1 MTRAGAIDRID
12 ALLSGVTDPTFTAV
26 MRGEPLAV
34 SGTPLCAFW
43 LTTRATTQLTLKD
56 TSTLTTFLVRVYFK
70 MQISADVR
78 ESIELDLWDASVNID
93 TALRSDANLAGHC
106 SDSNV
111 GTSTTG
117 YTDIGG
123 VAYRTLDI
131 PFEVEILG
139 DVTITP

>member
-1 MTRAGAIDRID
+1 MTRAGAIARID
-12 ALLSGVTDPTFTAV
+12 VLLSSVTDPTFTAV

-43 LTTRATTQLTLKD
+43 LTTRSTTQLTLKD
-56 TSTLTTFLVRVYFK
+56 TSTLTTFLVRVYFR

-117 YTDIGG
+117 YTDISG

>member
-12 ALLSGVTDPTFTAV
+12 ALLSSVSDPTFTAV

-43 LTTRATTQLTLKD
+43 LTTRTTTQLTLRD
-56 TSTLTTFLVRVYFK
+56 ASTLTTFLVRVYFR
-70 MQISADVR
+70 MQASPDVR

-117 YTDIGG
+117 YTQIGG
-123 VAYRTLDI
+123 IAYRTLDI

-139 DVTITP
+139 EVTITP

>member
-1 MTRAGAIDRID
+1 MTRAGAIARID
-12 ALLSGVTDPTFTAV
+12 TLLSAVTDPTFTV
-26 MRGEPLAV
+26 VLRGEPLSI

-43 LTTRATTQLTLKD
+43 LTARATTVLTLSD
-56 TSTLTTFLVRVYFK
+56 ASSMSTFMIRSYFR
-70 MQISADVR
+70 MQASADVR
-78 ESIELDLWDASVNID
+78 ESIELDLWDASVNIE

-106 SDSNV
+106 TDSNV
-111 GTSTTG
+111 GASATG

>member
-1 MTRAGAIDRID
+1 MTRAGVIDRID

-26 MRGEPLAV
+26 LRGEPLAV

-43 LTTRATTQLTLKD
+43 LTTRTTTQKTLRD
-56 TSTLTTFLVRVYFK
+56 TSTLTTFLIRVYLR
-70 MQISADVR
+70 MQASADIR

-117 YTDIGG
+117 YTNIGG

>member
-12 ALLSGVTDPTFTAV
+12 ALLSSVSDPTFAAV

-43 LTTRATTQLTLKD
+43 ITTRATTQLTLRD
-56 TSTLTTFLVRVYFK
+56 ASTLTTFLVRIYFR
-70 MQISADVR
+70 MQVSADVR

-117 YTDIGG
+117 YTSIGG
-123 VAYRTLDI
+123 ISYRTLDI

-139 DVTITP
+139 EVTITP

>member
-34 SGTPLCAFW
+34 GGTPLCAFW
-43 LTTRATTQLTLKD
+43 LTTRSTTQLTLKD

>member
-1 MTRAGAIDRID
+1 MTRAGAIARID
-12 ALLSGVTDPTFTAV
+12 VLLSSVTDPTFTAV

-43 LTTRATTQLTLKD
+43 LTTRSTTQLTLKA
-56 TSTLTTFLVRVYFK
+56 TSTLTTFLIRVYFK
-70 MQISADVR
+70 MQIRADVR

-123 VAYRTLDI
+123 VA
-131 PFEVEILG
+131 
-139 DVTITP
+139 